1 MARRIKLLADYHCHP
16 LWSPDDP
23 ENVDPAAL
31 PLTAETQAALRSWAD
46 AYDAT
51 LDLDD
56 PASAGFAG
64 DAERAAFD
72 REGARLAEV
81 LRHELGPAFEV
92 SFAGEEQLAEEA
104 AVRLAPATPPDV
116 SSTERARL
124 RQLFGRVLEFEA
136 GCDAETHVRS
146 FVGSPDGAPAGV
158 AWLPP
163 GLPAVPHL
171 DHKRVVEL
179 AGPRGQPEDTSE
191 DDSGNSGRPASQG
204 GQDRSCKL
212 AHR

>member
-1 MARRIKLLADYHCHP
+1 M
-16 LWSPDDP
+16 
-23 ENVDPAAL
+23 
-31 PLTAETQAALRSWAD
+31 
-46 AYDAT
+46 
-51 LDLDD
+51 
-56 PASAGFAG
+56 
-64 DAERAAFD
+64 
-72 REGARLAEV
+72 
-81 LRHELGPAFEV
+81 
-92 SFAGEEQLAEEA
+92 
-104 AVRLAPATPPDV
+104 PPV

-179 AGPRGQPEDTSE
+179 AGPRGQTLFYVPLSELSTLLRQAAADRGLPEADLHPLASLAAEASE
-191 DDSGNSGRPASQG
+191 VAVHGLFDLLFR
-204 GQDRSCKL
+204 L
-212 AHR
+212 ARR